1 MCRVSVL
8 SLCGIQWRWHLV
20 WGSRVRCETQL
31 GMHKIEITRRQYG
44 RCHSAA
50 VAIAGCILCTYMSWG
65 GEQSDNIICGKLS
78 ERKSQ
83 LRHSVRFSKPKSK
96 LTHIQFNFGVGS
108 EISRSNALRDE
119 TILRN
124 VIKSYFLF
132 FLFCSIVYR
141 SLLGTINSK
150 IPPAVHQTTIPN
162 PCAVLGFTWMRLKSI
177 YIHIYIYKCGLSK
190 MQSRLWRLHLC
201 SDDVLSLLWFG
212 CKCIALDM

>member
-1 MCRVSVL
+1 MFAAKPSWECTRSK
-8 SLCGIQWRWHLV
+8 SLVDNMVGV
-20 WGSRVRCETQL
+20 
-31 GMHKIEITRRQYG
+31 
-44 RCHSAA
+44 HSAA

-83 LRHSVRFSKPKSK
+83 LRHSVPFSKPKSK

-132 FLFCSIVYR
+132 FCSVLSSIVL
-141 SLLGTINSK
+141 LLGTINSK

-162 PCAVLGFTWMRLKSI
+162 PWVSHGCASNRYIYTYI
-177 YIHIYIYKCGLSK
+177 YI
-190 MQSRLWRLHLC
+190 
-201 SDDVLSLLWFG
+201 
-212 CKCIALDM
+212 